1 MNRNPVLTASLVE
14 GRACRPFV
22 QAEMFYEWLVDLS
35 WLASA
40 ASSKQRRR
48 KPTSS
53 QSPYQRH
60 NGRRMDKN
68 SSSLYIP
75 LGVDPFSYMSLD
87 PIPFGIHLA
96 IFRRIQ

>member
-53 QSPYQRH
+53 QSPYPR
-60 NGRRMDKN
+60 
-68 SSSLYIP
+68 SEE
-75 LGVDPFSYMSLD
+75 FSKDVWKKSKFLNQD
-87 PIPFGIHLA
+87 FS
-96 IFRRIQ
+96 